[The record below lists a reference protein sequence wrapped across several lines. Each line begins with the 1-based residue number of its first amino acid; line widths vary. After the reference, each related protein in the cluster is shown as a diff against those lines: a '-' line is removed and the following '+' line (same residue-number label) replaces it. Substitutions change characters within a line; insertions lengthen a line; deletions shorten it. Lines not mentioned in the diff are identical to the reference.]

1 MANEI
6 KIEISSITTTTAYI
20 EITSSPVEKD
30 DIASI
35 KIYPED
41 NPSNLIFNEV
51 IDVKNGDG
59 FKWSKVIEELDRDT
73 KYCVQCDID
82 TWSSTEKFITSSG
95 IGIFVSQITSHSA
108 YITVFGPPASMSDEA
123 ILKVV
128 ESDNSDFFTE
138 YIQLEPGINA
148 QWEGRVTGLTPE
160 TTYTVILDYNDNYTR
175 IDTTFSTPLSGIIG
189 TTGCEVTIEN
199 ITSHSAEFSV
209 TRTDTSIAEID
220 FVIYIKREGEGGL
233 RETNRVNVRGALD
246 KSFPF
251 EFLDIISDTT
261 YVLKAPDLDDNWRL
275 EFTTSKLSGHLYEDI
290 KSTTS
295 SSIRVVCSGINPDSY
310 DDTHWCIRK
319 SGTGKII
326 DFANSDASSYTFN
339 NLESGTEYYVYLE
352 LTEFYYQS
360 DRTQTIGIYV
370 TTLPSED
377 FAWTYAGM
385 DKNGNP
391 IKGENKGD
399 GAEYFF
405 ITANEWNE
413 YIRRL
418 CEVKDRDG
426 AGVGAELQQSLSV
439 EPGDAFTA
447 SLYNAM
453 LDVLC
458 YVDGT
463 SIEGAPDEQ
472 KVTTD
477 TLITPS
483 HLNSIKDRLNNL
495 L

>member
-41 NPSNLIFNEV
+41 NPSNLICNEV
-51 IDVKNGDG
+51 IDVKNGDS

-108 YITVFGPPASMSDEA
+108 YITVFGPPAARSNEA
-123 ILKVV
+123 ILKIV

-220 FVIYIKREGEGGL
+220 FIIYIKREGEGGL
-233 RETNRVNVRGALD
+233 RETKRVNVRGALD
-246 KSFPF
+246 KSFSF

-275 EFTTSKLSGHLYEDI
+275 EFTTNKLSGRLYEDI
-290 KSTTS
+290 NSTTS
-295 SSIRVVCSGINPDSY
+295 SSIRVSCSGIDPDSY
-310 DDTHWCIRK
+310 DDSYWCIRK

-326 DFANSDASSYTFN
+326 DFVNSDASSYTFN

-352 LTEFYYQS
+352 LTKIYYQS
-360 DRTQTIGIYV
+360 DTTETIGIYV

-385 DKNGNP
+385 DKDGNP

-405 ITANEWNE
+405 ITATEWNE
-413 YIRRL
+413 YVTKL
-418 CEVKDRDG
+418 CEAKDQQVD
-426 AGVGAELQQSLSV
+426 GVGTELLPSLLV
-439 EPGDAFTA
+439 EANDPFTA
-447 SLYNAM
+447 TLYSNVLGILWSMDGIGEELIAENFV
-453 LDVLC
+453 DV
-458 YVDGT
+458 
-463 SIEGAPDEQ
+463 
-472 KVTTD
+472 K
-477 TLITPS
+477 ITPS